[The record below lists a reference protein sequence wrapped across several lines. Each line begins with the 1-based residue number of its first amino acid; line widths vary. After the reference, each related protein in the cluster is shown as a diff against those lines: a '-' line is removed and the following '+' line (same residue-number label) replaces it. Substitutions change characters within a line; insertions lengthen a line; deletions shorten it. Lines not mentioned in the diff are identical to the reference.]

1 MAVLLFCAMEHF
13 KVLPSNAMVSL
24 ETHDCFH
31 FVLFDIQSVM
41 FPSKTEGVGFL
52 FEKAEK

>member
-13 KVLPSNAMVSL
+13 KVLPSNAMASL

-31 FVLFDIQSVM
+31 FVLFDMQSVM
-41 FPSKTEGVGFL
+41 FSWKAEGVGFS